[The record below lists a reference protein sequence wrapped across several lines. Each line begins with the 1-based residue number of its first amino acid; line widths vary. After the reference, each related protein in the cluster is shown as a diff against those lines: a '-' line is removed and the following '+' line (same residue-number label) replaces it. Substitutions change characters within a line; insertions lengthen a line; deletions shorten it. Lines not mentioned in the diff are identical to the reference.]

1 MLQVLE
7 YIGIG
12 ATVTGGVVLGLG
24 LLHVAAEK
32 TWPKTV
38 RDWQWAG
45 AVAFVSLVAVAG
57 LAIVGFVTRLIIDVA
72 GRG

>member
-12 ATVTGGVVLGLG
+12 ATVTGAVVLAVG

-32 TWPKTV
+32 TWPKTAQ
-38 RDWQWAG
+38 DWQWAG
-45 AVAFVSLVAVAG
+45 AVAFLSLVAVAG